1 MKKIAVFTSG
11 GDSPGMN
18 ACVRAV
24 VRGAIYNGVEV
35 YGIIRGYKG
44 MIEGDLRE
52 LDSHSVSNIIQRG
65 GTILK
70 SSRGLAPTNWPIACS
85 RQHPN

>member
-24 VRGAIYNGVEV
+24 VRGGIYKGLDVF
-35 YGIIRGYKG
+35 GIIRG
-44 MIEGDLRE
+44 
-52 LDSHSVSNIIQRG
+52 
-65 GTILK
+65 
-70 SSRGLAPTNWPIACS
+70 
-85 RQHPN
+85 